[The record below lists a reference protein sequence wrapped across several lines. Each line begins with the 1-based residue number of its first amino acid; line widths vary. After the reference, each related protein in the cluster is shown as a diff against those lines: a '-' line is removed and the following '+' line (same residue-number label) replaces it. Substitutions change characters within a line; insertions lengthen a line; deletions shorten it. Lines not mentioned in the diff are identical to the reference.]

1 MKKIEDITIIVG
13 KHLSHGV
20 KWLFLGCLVGVLG
33 GLLGGFFH
41 RLLDFATEIRM
52 ECKWLILLLPLG
64 GVLIAWLYRLAK
76 PKGQMDTNR
85 VIRAVQSEERV
96 PLTMTPLIFVSTLLS
111 HLFGASVGRE
121 GAALQLGGSLGYNI
135 GKVFRLNKTHL
146 HMIVMAGMSSVFA
159 ALFGTP
165 MTAAIFAIEVT
176 CIGAVQY
183 SGLFPCVVAGLVG
196 YRTALFLGVTPVRFS
211 GVAMMSVSGGII
223 ARVMVLSFLCAIV
236 SILFCLALSKS
247 EKYMKKLLP
256 NRYLRGVMGG
266 CIIILFTVILKTTD
280 YNGAGMNVIVRAM
293 SGVARPEAF
302 LLKIVF
308 TAICIGAGFKGGE
321 IVPTLFVGATFGC
334 VAGPLLGLPA
344 GFSAAV
350 GFVALF
356 CGVVNCP
363 IASLLLALEVF
374 GGNVWI
380 FGIVV
385 SVSFLFSGHFS
396 LYHSQK
402 FAVSKL
408 TDEAMEE

>member
-1 MKKIEDITIIVG
+1 
-13 KHLSHGV
+13 
-20 KWLFLGCLVGVLG
+20 
-33 GLLGGFFH
+33 
-41 RLLDFATEIRM
+41 
-52 ECKWLILLLPLG
+52 
-64 GVLIAWLYRLAK
+64 
-76 PKGQMDTNR
+76 
-85 VIRAVQSEERV
+85 
-96 PLTMTPLIFVSTLLS
+96 
-111 HLFGASVGRE
+111 
-121 GAALQLGGSLGYNI
+121 
-135 GKVFRLNKTHL
+135 
-146 HMIVMAGMSSVFA
+146 MIVMAGMSSVFA

-165 MTAAIFAIEVT
+165 MTAAVFAIEVT
-176 CIGAVQY
+176 CIGALQY
-183 SGLFPCVVAGLVG
+183 SGLFPCVVAALVG
-196 YRTALFLGVTPVRFS
+196 YRTALFLGVAPVRFS
-211 GVAMMSVSGGII
+211 GIVMLSTTAGVI
-223 ARVMVLSFLCAIV
+223 ARVMVLSFLCAVV

-247 EKYMKKLLP
+247 EKYMKELLP

-266 CIIILFTVILKTTD
+266 LIIILFTVLLRTTD
-280 YNGAGMNVIVRAM
+280 YNGAGMDVVTRAI
-293 SGVARPEAF
+293 SGEARPEAF
-302 LLKIVF
+302 LLKMIF

-344 GFSAAV
+344 GFSAAI
-350 GFVALF
+350 GFIALF

-380 FGIVV
+380 FGVVV

>member
-1 MKKIEDITIIVG
+1 MIKLVL

-33 GLLGGFFH
+33 GLLGGIFH
-41 RLLDFATEIRM
+41 RLLDVATEFRTEYQWFIFF
-52 ECKWLILLLPLG
+52 LPLG
-64 GVLIAWLYRLAK
+64 GVLIAWLYHLAK

-96 PLTMTPLIFVSTLLS
+96 PLTMTPLIFVSTILS

-135 GKVFRLNKTHL
+135 GKLFRLNKTHL

-165 MTAAIFAIEVT
+165 MTAAVFAIEVT
-176 CIGAVQY
+176 CIGALQY
-183 SGLFPCVVAGLVG
+183 SGLFPCVVSALVG
-196 YRTALFLGVTPVRFS
+196 YRTALFLGVSPVRFS
-211 GVAMMSVSGGII
+211 GVVMLPTTAPVIV
-223 ARVMVLSFLCAIV
+223 RVMVLSFLCAVV
-236 SILFCLALSKS
+236 SILFCLALAKS

-266 CIIILFTVILKTTD
+266 LIIILCTVFLKTTD
-280 YNGAGMNVIVRAM
+280 YNGAGMDVVARAI
-293 SGVARPEAF
+293 SGQVRPEAF
-302 LLKIVF
+302 LLKIIF

-321 IVPTLFVGATFGC
+321 IVPTLFIGATFGC
-334 VAGPLLGLPA
+334 AVGPLLGLPA
-344 GFSAAV
+344 EFSAAV
-350 GFVALF
+350 GLIALF

-374 GGNVWI
+374 GGNLWI
-380 FGIVV
+380 FGVVV

-396 LYHSQK
+396 LYQSQT